1 MHAEPGPRFMH
12 PVEQGPVVFTAQ
24 SRHLFYAR
32 MLICRYVLEHGAV
45 PLNPFTLWGYFL
57 DDMVERDV
65 VRGANNN
72 LVRRADQLWVFGP
85 VSDGVLYEIK
95 LAMSLDKPMRF
106 FSAGPTVAD
115 IVPLD
120 VGDIE
125 FEPDLADRAGI
136 AEAIAGYAGLR
147 HGEPGPS
154 C

>member
-1 MHAEPGPRFMH
+1 MHAEPEQKFMN

-45 PLNPFTLWGYFL
+45 PRNPFTLWGYFL

-72 LVRRADQLWVFGP
+72 LVRRADELWVFGP
-85 VSDGVLYEIK
+85 IADGVLYEIR
-95 LAMSLDKPMRF
+95 LAMSLDKPLRF
-106 FSAGPTVAD
+106 FSAGPTVAH

-120 VGDIE
+120 IGDIE
-125 FEPDLADRAGI
+125 FEPDLGDRAGVADTI
-136 AEAIAGYAGLR
+136 DRYAGLR
-147 HGEPGPS
+147 RGEPA
-154 C
+154 